1 MNPRIVT
8 AFVAF
13 LSACGPSYAQDT
25 PEQTIDPAAIEALEK
40 MSDYVSKLESFQID
54 STYSFDLVAGNGQTV
69 TIEGTGHYL
78 AKRPDKLF
86 VKIENDLF
94 ARDYY
99 YDGKTLTVVAPEE
112 KYFAGHPVKPTIQE
126 MLDDASSEL
135 GIQIPLADL
144 FDLGTDKSP
153 VNSLTSA
160 FHVGTGIV
168 DGAEAD
174 HFALQTA
181 DRNWEIWIAKGDKP
195 VPVKVTIVDPTQ
207 DTQPR
212 YVSSVK
218 WTVPATIDDTAFTFT
233 PSDEHKGIAF
243 ATGAPQQEGAQ

>member
-1 MNPRIVT
+1 MHSRIIA
-8 AFVAF
+8 AFFAL
-13 LSACGPSYAQDT
+13 LSACGLSYAQDT
-25 PEQTIDPAAIEALEK
+25 PEQTVDPAVIEALEK
-40 MSDYVSKLESFQID
+40 MSDYVSKLESFQLD

-69 TIEGTGHYL
+69 TIDGTGHYL

-94 ARDYY
+94 ARDYF

-112 KYFAGHPVKPTIQE
+112 KYFAGHPAKPTIHE
-126 MLDDASSEL
+126 MLDNASSEL
-135 GIQIPLADL
+135 GIQIPLTDL

-153 VNSLTSA
+153 ITSITSA
-160 FHVGTGIV
+160 FHVGTGLV

-174 HFALQTA
+174 HYALQSA

-195 VPVKVTIVDPTQ
+195 VPVKVTIVDPTE

-218 WTVPATIDDTAFTFT
+218 WTVPVTIPDDAFTFT
-233 PSDEHKGIAF
+233 PSDDHKGIAF
-243 ATGAPQQEGAQ
+243 AVGAPKQEGAQ